1 MDKVTLLTVKDL
13 ASRWQKDEKSI
24 RKYVTEGVV
33 KTCKGVP
40 GVMFHPKHI
49 AELEGVGLDKFSPIE
64 RRKMQQRIEDLETIV
79 KLQSEQLVKIAM
91 LGTESM
97 NLLQKIINA

>member
-79 KLQSEQLVKIAM
+79 KLQSEQLIKIAM

>member
-1 MDKVTLLTVKDL
+1 MEDVRLLTVKDL
-13 ASRWQKDEKSI
+13 AARWQKDEKSI
-24 RKYVTEGVV
+24 RKYVADGLV

-64 RRKMQQRIEDLETIV
+64 RRKMQHRIEELEEIV
-79 KLQSEQLVKIAM
+79 ELQNEQLRKVAM

-97 NLLQKIINA
+97 SLLQKVI